1 MTDELDTLA
10 IAKAE
15 LSAAMVPAP
24 DDLLTMLGPMG
35 QLYFTQ
41 QVCLELG
48 TAYALNLSTQDASEV
63 DLQEN
68 GARALQAIMEA
79 AGMLTHACVTMGIM
93 PPEALN
99 G

>member
-1 MTDELDTLA
+1 MTEELDTLE

-15 LSAAMVPAP
+15 LMSASVPAP
-24 DDLLTMLGPMG
+24 DDILTMLGPMG
-35 QLYFTQ
+35 QLYFVQ

-48 TAYALNLSTQDASEV
+48 TAYATNLSVETDEGG

-79 AGMLTHACVTMGIM
+79 AGMLTHACVTMGLM